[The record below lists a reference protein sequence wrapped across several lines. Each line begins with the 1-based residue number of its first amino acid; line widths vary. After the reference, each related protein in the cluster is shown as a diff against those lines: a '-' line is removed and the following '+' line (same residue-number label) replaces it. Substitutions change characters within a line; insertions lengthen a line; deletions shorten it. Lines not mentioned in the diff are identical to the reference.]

1 MGSQI
6 NASTLNK
13 CWDVYLKLDLV
24 DLNQENVIH
33 VGAMLVFV
41 TGA

>member
-1 MGSQI
+1 MGPQI

-24 DLNQENVIH
+24 DLNQENAI
-33 VGAMLVFV
+33 GAMLVFV